1 MWLAGIVG
9 RLLSGR
15 STYLQLS
22 QGETTA
28 GTDTAVVL
36 DGRASHNGP
45 ELVDGAGS
53 DGSSLGLASIPAGDL
68 LAGLYLVRL
77 VSSSSIIFAAR

>member
-1 MWLAGIVG
+1 MCFAGPFG
-9 RLLSGR
+9 RRLRTVS
-15 STYLQLS
+15 YLQLS

-36 DGRASHNGP
+36 DGRASHNGS

-53 DGSSLGLASIPAGDL
+53 DGGSLGLTGIPARDL
-68 LAGLYLVRL
+68 LAGL
-77 VSSSSIIFAAR
+77 

>member
-1 MWLAGIVG
+1 MWLAGYVG
-9 RLLSGR
+9 RFLSAR

-36 DGRASHNGP
+36 DGRASHNGSQ
-45 ELVDGAGS
+45 LVDGTGS
-53 DGSSLGLASIPAGDL
+53 DGGSLGLAGIPAGDL
-68 LAGLYLVRL
+68 LAGLYLVQL
-77 VSSSSIIFAAR
+77 VRQCSSIFAV

>member
-1 MWLAGIVG
+1 MRLAVPLDRI
-9 RLLSGR
+9 LLGK

-36 DGRASHNGP
+36 DGRASDNGS
-45 ELVDGAGS
+45 ELVDGTGS
-53 DGSSLGLASIPAGDL
+53 DGGSLGLAGISAGDL
-68 LAGLYLVRL
+68 LAGL
-77 VSSSSIIFAAR
+77 